1 MDLSLVLPCPGGFDG
16 PPFPGE
22 SHIPALILGIL
33 EGCVIVLQD
42 YLCEDTVPAPA
53 VGLCQETGK
62 GSYVRSRHMDRGVL
76 SDSFMHTS
84 KCYHYTGFIQPLK
97 MTVLYKHCQKSLSH
111 SFPDSQSLHHNVSS
125 VTINANVTFT
135 KSLHTHSNQYILI
148 HFVTILFI
156 ELFC

>member
-76 SDSFMHTS
+76 SDSFMHTLKHNTFVS
-84 KCYHYTGFIQPLK
+84 DCCVTTIQAS
-97 MTVLYKHCQKSLSH
+97 YSL
-111 SFPDSQSLHHNVSS
+111 
-125 VTINANVTFT
+125 
-135 KSLHTHSNQYILI
+135 
-148 HFVTILFI
+148 
-156 ELFC
+156 